1 MSHDQMIK
9 ARSLLS
15 EAADFIDKIR
25 VGVTVKARSGMV
37 AKLRAFVA
45 GDTGPRCEIV
55 ASRTDKLPRLK
66 RMSLHPRPVTLQAD
80 SVNRVIL

>member
-55 ASRTDKLPRLK
+55 ASRTDKLPRWK
-66 RMSLHPRPVTLQAD
+66 PHVTITRHVREA
-80 SVNRVIL
+80 NEATTE